1 MISGVWAASIY
12 SALMRL
18 STKKKLRLFRTEG
31 HVVALNH
38 AVEPL
43 SLGTRLFLF
52 RRNDISLSHESGSQP
67 KFVKP
72 LAGREAMV
80 RLHSDFL
87 VSMRF
92 HIHRQTGRQL
102 ATPGQ
107 TSCADRETKPLPSRM
122 PEPKN
127 RAVIDEL
134 MLIGAFRSNGQHDC
148 KAYLIERI
156 GRHERTRTT
165 DPYRVRAALGQL
177 SYAPG

>member
-1 MISGVWAASIY
+1 LGGVNILSPNAPVNKKEITWTCRY
-12 SALMRL
+12 SELKR
-18 STKKKLRLFRTEG
+18 

-72 LAGREAMV
+72 LAGREAIV
-80 RLHSDFL
+80 RLHFDFF

-92 HIHRQTGRQL
+92 HIHRQTGCQL

-107 TSCADRETKPLPSRM
+107 TSCM
-122 PEPKN
+122 
-127 RAVIDEL
+127 
-134 MLIGAFRSNGQHDC
+134 
-148 KAYLIERI
+148 
-156 GRHERTRTT
+156 
-165 DPYRVRAALGQL
+165 
-177 SYAPG
+177 